1 MRAKAAK
8 SMAPTTAAVL
18 KTFRFSSRFIV
29 LVSPA
34 KMGTGPSGSTITNKA
49 TVAFSRSRRNVSIEA
64 IVSSFSSLVQSFLW
78 WAGRDLNPRPSP
90 CEGDVRSVQ
99 SSCLPGWTTG
109 PTSRHWE
116 TTIFHLSKKTFD
128 LLLLAE
134 KPNIRA
140 LRILFDES
148 R

>member
-1 MRAKAAK
+1 MSAKAAK

-34 KMGTGPSGSTITNKA
+34 KMGTGPSGSTITNRA
-49 TVAFSRSRRNVSIEA
+49 TVAFNKSRRNVSMEA
-64 IVSSFSSLVQSFLW
+64 ILSSFFLAGSELLW

-99 SSCLPGWTTG
+99 VHAYQAGLPAQRVGN
-109 PTSRHWE
+109 RKA
-116 TTIFHLSKKTFD
+116 TIFHLSKRGNSTVVSSGE
-128 LLLLAE
+128 A
-134 KPNIRA
+134 
-140 LRILFDES
+140 
-148 R
+148 